1 MGTII
6 FVHGTGVR
14 QPAYENAYKVIR
26 NRIELDLPNYDI
38 APCYWGDQEG
48 SRLRSNG
55 VSIPDYDT
63 ARAVNVVEAEDVE
76 IARWRILYEDPD
88 YELRSLTR
96 QGVEPA
102 VFAPGSP
109 ISLEIFLDLL
119 PSETH
124 TVRDRVSAAGL
135 QDVWNSAKISLS
147 NSTVLQTALTNQPDL
162 TADIRGTIARALVAR
177 AVTTAFAAQGESA
190 DLPTGKQRDAVVEA
204 LCEAWGGDERSI
216 TGWVGD
222 HLKHVALKFATSK
235 VARKRGAISDFAYPA
250 AGDVLL
256 YQARGDGIRGF
267 IENTI
272 AHAAKPIVLLTHSLG
287 SIACF
292 DLLASK
298 KVDDVEMLITVG
310 SQVPLLYELD
320 ALHRLRHGS
329 EVPDWFPEWVNIY
342 DRRDFLSYIGELVFK
357 GRVTDVEVNNGQ
369 PFPESHGAYWR
380 NPTVWDAIADRIK

>member
-1 MGTII
+1 MGSIV

-14 QPAYENAYKVIR
+14 QPAYENAYKVIK
-26 NRIELDLPNYDI
+26 NRVELDLPNYDI
-38 APCYWGDQEG
+38 VPCYWGDQEG

-55 VSIPDYDT
+55 ASIPSYDT
-63 ARAVNVVEAEDVE
+63 ARAANEVEAEDVE

-96 QGVEPA
+96 QGAGPA
-102 VFAPGSP
+102 VFAPGGP
-109 ISLEIFLDLL
+109 TSLEIFLDLL
-119 PSETH
+119 PSETR

-135 QDVWNSAKISLS
+135 QDVWNSANINLS

-162 TADIRGTIARALVAR
+162 TAEILGTIARALVAR
-177 AVTTAFAAQGESA
+177 AVTTAFAGQGERA

-235 VARKRGAISDFAYPA
+235 VARKRGSISDFAYPA
-250 AGDVLL
+250 PGDVLL
-256 YQARGDGIRGF
+256 YQARGDGIRSF

-272 AHAAKPIVLLTHSLG
+272 AHAAKPVVLLTHSLG
-287 SIACF
+287 SIASF

-298 KVDDVEMLITVG
+298 KAGNVELLITVG

-320 ALHRLRHGS
+320 ALHHLRHGS
-329 EVPDWFPEWVNIY
+329 EVPDWFPDWVNIY

-357 GRVTDVEVNNGQ
+357 GCVTDVEVNNGQ

-380 NPTVWDAIADRIK
+380 NPMVWDAIADRIK